1 MVLAFLR
8 RAIVLILDAFGR
20 PHFLCRPSEPYQA
33 NLLEGPRE
41 RARLDRQLSKAF
53 AALPRGTPLVCY
65 WRLGDDFL
73 D

>member
-1 MVLAFLR
+1 MILAFLR

-20 PHFLCRPSEPYQA
+20 PLFFCRPSEPYQA